1 MSNPSTPLLTTDQM
15 IALLERE
22 REAMWRVMPEEVAAI
37 GRGEIPRGT
46 GARGQYLSTLMFA
59 EGETRT
65 LADEMFWG
73 LIEVCRKPDADLAT
87 LKMIISQIIGYKA
100 DFFDFVGLPA
110 AAATV
115 HQYVAVAEATAN
127 LDELERL
134 TGAALSWANRLHM
147 WVDHVYPW
155 GVGDGFRK
163 PKTKTSA
170 A

>member
-1 MSNPSTPLLTTDQM
+1 MSDLAASTPTTAQM
-15 IALLERE
+15 IAILDTE
-22 REAMWRVMPEEVAAI
+22 REAIWRTIPAEVAAI

-59 EGETRT
+59 EGEART

-73 LIEVCRKPDADLAT
+73 LIEVCRQPGADLHT
-87 LKMIISQIIGYKA
+87 LKLIIKQIIGYKA

-110 AAATV
+110 AAAMV
-115 HQYVAVAEATAN
+115 HQYVAVADATESVG
-127 LDELERL
+127 ELELL

-155 GVGDGFRK
+155 GVGDGFRR
-163 PKTKTSA
+163 PKTAKA
-170 A
+170 

>member
-1 MSNPSTPLLTTDQM
+1 MTTEQM
-15 IALLERE
+15 IERLERE
-22 REAMWRVMPEEVAAI
+22 REAIWRTLPDEVAAI

-59 EGETRT
+59 EGEART

-73 LIEVCRKPDADLAT
+73 LIEVCRQPGADLAT

-110 AAATV
+110 AAALV
-115 HQYVAVAEATAN
+115 HQYVSVAEVTTSVG
-127 LDELERL
+127 ELERL
-134 TGAALSWANRLHM
+134 TGAALSWANRFHM

-155 GVGDGFRK
+155 GVGDGFRR
-163 PKTKTSA
+163 PKAKVA
-170 A
+170 

>member
-1 MSNPSTPLLTTDQM
+1 MTTDEM
-15 IALLERE
+15 IELLERE
-22 REAMWRVMPEEVAAI
+22 REAIWRTMPDEVAAI

-59 EGETRT
+59 EGEART

-73 LIEVCRKPDADLAT
+73 LIEVCRQPGADLAT
-87 LKMIISQIIGYKA
+87 LKMVIRQIIGYKA
-100 DFFDFVGLPA
+100 DFFDFVGLPG

-115 HQYVAVAEATAN
+115 HQYVAVADATTTLN
-127 LDELERL
+127 ELERL

-147 WVDHVYPW
+147 WVDHVFPW

-163 PKTKTSA
+163 PKTKTA
-170 A
+170 IA

>member
-1 MSNPSTPLLTTDQM
+1 MTTEEM
-15 IALLERE
+15 IECLERE
-22 REAMWRVMPEEVAAI
+22 REAIWRTMPDEVAAI

-73 LIEVCRKPDADLAT
+73 LIEVCRKPGADLST
-87 LKMIISQIIGYKA
+87 LKMVISQIIGYKA

-110 AAATV
+110 AAAMV
-115 HQYVAVAEATAN
+115 HQYVAVAEATTT

-134 TGAALSWANRLHM
+134 TGAACRGRTACTCGSITCTHGA
-147 WVDHVYPW
+147 
-155 GVGDGFRK
+155 
-163 PKTKTSA
+163 
-170 A
+170 

>member
-1 MSNPSTPLLTTDQM
+1 MTTEEM
-15 IALLERE
+15 IDMLDRE
-22 REAMWRVMPEEVAAI
+22 REAIWRTMPDEVAAI

-59 EGETRT
+59 EGEART

-73 LIEVCRKPDADLAT
+73 LIEVCRQPGADLAT
-87 LKMIISQIIGYKA
+87 LKMVIRQIIGYKA

-110 AAATV
+110 AAAMV
-115 HQYVAVAEATAN
+115 HRYVAVADATTS

-147 WVDHVYPW
+147 WVDHVFPW

-163 PKTKTSA
+163 PKAKVSA